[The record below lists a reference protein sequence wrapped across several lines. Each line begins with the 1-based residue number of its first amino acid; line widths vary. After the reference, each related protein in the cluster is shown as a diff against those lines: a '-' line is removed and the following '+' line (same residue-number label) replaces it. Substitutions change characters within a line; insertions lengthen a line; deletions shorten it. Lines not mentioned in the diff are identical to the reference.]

1 MATLSVT
8 RNYSTGA
15 VLTKAHLDDAF
26 SSVETFLN
34 STKIN
39 SDNIQSGGIAT
50 ANYAAGSVDAAAL
63 GTSAVTTAKIQDN
76 AVTFAKLAATVLP
89 VGTVVPYAGSSAP
102 TDWLFC
108 YGQAVSRTTYAAL
121 FTAISTTYGVGD
133 GSTTFNLPD
142 LRGRAIAGRDNMGGS
157 TASRITSAGSSI
169 DGTALGAAGGTET
182 HTLVT
187 GEIPSHTHDVQAGSS
202 YHNGANTGMLANA
215 NTPLLWNSTAAATAT
230 GGGGA
235 HQNTQ
240 PTLILN
246 YIIRT

>member
-1 MATLSVT
+1 MPTLT
-8 RNYSTGA
+8 ITKGYSTGA
-15 VLTKAHLDDAF
+15 VLTKTHLDDLC
-26 SSVETFLN
+26 SSIETFLN
-34 STKIN
+34 TTRIN
-39 SDNIQSGGIAT
+39 NENIQSGGIAT

-63 GTSAVTTAKIQDN
+63 GTSAVTTSKIQDN
-76 AVTFAKLAATVLP
+76 AVTFAKLASTVLP
-89 VGTVVPYAGSSAP
+89 VGTIVPYAGSSAP

-121 FTAISTTYGVGD
+121 FTAISTTYGAGD

-142 LRGRAIAGRDNMGGS
+142 LRGRAVAGRDDMGGS
-157 TASRITSAGSSI
+157 AASRITSGGSGI
-169 DGTALGAAGGTET
+169 DGTALGAAGGTQT
-182 HTLVT
+182 HTLTVA
-187 GEIPSHTHDVQAGSS
+187 EMPSHDHPGSYYQQGGGPDSRGYGQASLGSVS
-202 YHNGANTGMLANA
+202 
-215 NTPLLWNSTAAATAT
+215 ATVPAQ